1 MTDKDDKYADEEEEL
16 TQVRHIIKQLNEEKP
31 SKERRREVVVRA
43 DGTKVVRVTKKRKV
57 MLSARDKN
65 RASRKRFL
73 MALAAIFV
81 ALVAMVAYMSY
92 RMAAM
97 SSSSYLAESQTRLQ
111 QLWNAS
117 SVKVEGAGM
126 EGTSFHLT
134 SLVAEFPE
142 SCMIERVELAGME
155 TKLELGGFF
164 TETFRAEE
172 LKIDRALIVLRKG
185 AQMQMPRQNGKSM
198 WDFRRISCQD
208 FTVQFSD
215 GQESPLM
222 LKNAQAYMYY
232 PHVSR
237 ASSVVI
243 LNSGV
248 LHIKG
253 WKNVNVRDAKLHV
266 SSTGIDD
273 FSLQGTT
280 DSSSDVAEQRRTSI
294 RFGGRIAAGASMCG
308 PFAVEADNMSLADFT
323 RGRFEDIFTARTV
336 AVSQGKLSDKA
347 TICFNDGQDE
357 PEFNGEFHL
366 KNICLSSFPA
376 LQAITEHI
384 DPAKRRLYNPLSV
397 PRGYVC
403 IDAHDDAMSL
413 VLPDDGVVERDL
425 ATLRGKITRSNN
437 NEVSGE
443 LEYGIPMLLARA
455 EYPDGRPDPIF
466 QQSGDWAVLRT
477 RLSGNGRLPADDMA
491 EIEARAVIAR
501 RDRPERIPFNEL
513 NLEQL
518 TEQVKSGL
526 QPAPAEQNPFEQPAQ
541 QQTLPANPFETTES
555 LFDTATPF

>member
-73 MALAAIFV
+73 RALAVIFV

-185 AQMQMPRQNGKSM
+185 AQMQMPSQNGKSM

-425 ATLRGKITRSNN
+425 ATLRGKITLSNN

-518 TEQVKSGL
+518 TEQVKSGQ
-526 QPAPAEQNPFEQPAQ
+526 QPAPAEQNPFEQPAP

>member
-1 MTDKDDKYADEEEEL
+1 MTDKDDIYEDEEEGL
-16 TQVRHIIKQLNEEKP
+16 TQVRHIIKQLNEDKP
-31 SKERRREVVVRA
+31 SKERHREVVVRA

-57 MLSARDKN
+57 MLSARDKH

-73 MALAAIFV
+73 LALAAVFV
-81 ALVAMVAYMSY
+81 LLVLMVAFMMY

-97 SSSSYLAESQTRLQ
+97 SSRSYLEESQTRLQ
-111 QLWNAS
+111 QLWGAS
-117 SVKVEGAGM
+117 AVTVEGAGM

-134 SLVAEFPE
+134 NLVAEFPE
-142 SCMIERVELAGME
+142 PCMIERVELAGIE
-155 TKLELGGFF
+155 TNLELGGFLS
-164 TETFRAEE
+164 EMLKAEE
-172 LKIDRALIVLRKG
+172 LKIDRALVVLRKG
-185 AQMQMPRQNGKSM
+185 AQMQMPLQQGKDM

-208 FTVQFSD
+208 FTVQYSD
-215 GQESPLM
+215 GQDSPLM

-232 PHVSR
+232 PHVSH

-243 LNSGV
+243 LKEGV

-253 WKNVNVRDAKLHV
+253 WKSVNVRDAKVHV
-266 SSTGIDD
+266 SSAGIDD
-273 FSLQGTT
+273 FSLHGTT
-280 DSSSDVAEQRRTSI
+280 DTSSDVAEQRRTSI
-294 RFGGRIAAGASMCG
+294 RFGGKMAAGASMCG

-347 TICFNDGQDE
+347 TICFDAAQNE
-357 PEFNGEFHL
+357 PVFNGEFHL

-403 IDAHDDAMSL
+403 LDAHDDAMSL

-425 ATLRGKITRSNN
+425 ATLSGKITLNGN
-437 NEVSGE
+437 NELSGE
-443 LEYGIPMLLARA
+443 LDYGIPMLLARA

-477 RLSGNGRLPADDMA
+477 RLSGKGNMPSDDMP

-513 NLEQL
+513 NLDQL

-526 QPAPAEQNPFEQPAQ
+526 QPAPAVQNPFEEPAQ
-541 QQTLPANPFETTES
+541 KQTPSDNPFETNEF
-555 LFDTATPF
+555 LFNSDVPF